1 MIKISVI
8 RSLHV
13 LTKQQLFKAS
23 FVLKMRV
30 TSDTWAYKLG
40 SSLLAEKECRLLVIQ
55 IRWFGRQAAHL
66 CVFWKDCLASQ
77 LLKFFDCALETASI
91 LHQSLACVFI

>member
-13 LTKQQLFKAS
+13 LTKQQLVKAS
-23 FVLKMRV
+23 VILKMRV
-30 TSDTWAYKLG
+30 TSDAWAYKLG
-40 SSLLAEKECRLLVIQ
+40 SCLLAEKECRLLVIQ
-55 IRWFGRQAAHL
+55 IRWIGLQAARL
-66 CVFWKDCLASQ
+66 CVFWKDCLADQ